1 MNKRWI
7 SLVMAF
13 IILWGMIPTFASA
26 ASTDNWVNRKPD
38 TLRTSNQDVCY
49 GNGKFMAVT
58 DEGGIL
64 TSSDGTSWTYY
75 DPGNTFR
82 LTSISCDNGKF
93 VAVTRAG
100 LASSSSDGV
109 IWKTGHTLNNYL
121 YLWDVTYGNGLYVA
135 VGNKITENKG
145 AIYTSTTNEAQD
157 IWTDRNVNTTSIL
170 TGVTYGNQRFVAV
183 GQNGTILTSSDGAS
197 WTSRNSGTAA
207 DLEGVKYLNGK
218 FVSWARDGKTILT
231 SVDGTSWN
239 MITTSG
245 LICPHCESVNSGVLH
260 SVSFGDGTYVGVG
273 SFNSIYTSSDL
284 VSWTKSHEAASGS
297 LNGVTY
303 GNGTFIV
310 VGNNGDIFQ
319 NIDPPTYTITYNGNG
334 STGGT
339 APTDSNSYAQHATV
353 TVLGNTGSLVK
364 TGSTFAGWNT
374 AAGGNGTPY
383 AANAT
388 FGMGAANVTLYAQWT
403 ANPTYTVTYNGN
415 GSTGGTVPTDSNP
428 YEQNETVTVL
438 GNTGSLVKTGST
450 FAGWN
455 TAANGSGTSYA
466 AGATFTMAAANATLY
481 AQWTV
486 NPTYTVTYNGNGST
500 GGTVPTDGNPYE
512 QHETVTILGNT
523 GSLVKTGSTF
533 AGWNTAANGSGTSY
547 AAGATFTMA
556 AANVTLY
563 AQWTVN
569 PTYTVTYNGNGSTG
583 GTVPTD
589 SNPYEQNSTVTVL
602 GNTGSLV
609 KTGST
614 FAGWNTAA
622 DGTGTSYA
630 ANAAFGM
637 GAANVTLYAQWTV
650 NPTYTVTYNGN
661 GSTGGTVPTD
671 INSYEQH
678 ATVTVLGN
686 TGSLVKTGNTFAGWN
701 TAADG
706 SGTSYVASATFSMA
720 TANVT
725 LYAQWTVN
733 PTYTITYNGN
743 GSTGGTVPTDSNS
756 YEQHATVT
764 VLGNTGSLVKTG
776 NTFVGWNTAADKSGT
791 SYVADATFTMAAAN
805 VTLYAQWTVN
815 PTHTITYNGNGS
827 TGGTVPTDSNSY
839 EQHATVTVL
848 GNTGS
853 LMKPGN
859 TFAGWNTAADGSGT
873 SYVADATFTM
883 AAANVTLYAQWT
895 ASPGGGSGDVPT
907 PPDDSKVIS
916 KNGEL
921 TLPAGKTGEVSLG
934 DAITIDIPAN
944 ATDKELKLKIKRLT
958 GTQDLLTDED
968 VLASPIFEI
977 LKNFSENFNKPVTL
991 TFKFDPTKLSGN
1003 QRAAVFYYDEVQ
1015 KKWVEVGGVV
1025 KGNQITAVVNH
1036 FTKFA
1041 VMVVGQA
1048 ASEPKP
1054 TINFSDISA
1063 HWAKASIKQA
1073 VSSGIVTGYQDG
1085 TFKPDKTV
1093 TRAEFAVML
1102 MNALKTEGAGA
1113 ALTFTDTAKI
1123 GSWAQKAVAQAV
1135 QAGIINGYED
1145 GTFRPAGEITRA
1157 EMAAMIAGALG
1168 KDSEANATATS
1179 FADDNDIPTWA
1190 IAAVAYVK
1198 QASIMQGKG
1207 DNQFAPG
1214 DHATRAE
1221 AVTVLLNMLAQK
1233 SK

>member
-1 MNKRWI
+1 VKQLMNKRWI

-466 AGATFTMAAANATLY
+466 AGATFTMAAAN
-481 AQWTV
+481 
-486 NPTYTVTYNGNGST
+486 
-500 GGTVPTDGNPYE
+500 
-512 QHETVTILGNT
+512 
-523 GSLVKTGSTF
+523 
-533 AGWNTAANGSGTSY
+533 
-547 AAGATFTMA
+547 
-556 AANVTLY
+556 VTLY

-609 KTGST
+609 KTG
-614 FAGWNTAA
+614 
-622 DGTGTSYA
+622 
-630 ANAAFGM
+630 
-637 GAANVTLYAQWTV
+637 
-650 NPTYTVTYNGN
+650 
-661 GSTGGTVPTD
+661 
-671 INSYEQH
+671 
-678 ATVTVLGN
+678 
-686 TGSLVKTGNTFAGWN
+686 
-701 TAADG
+701 
-706 SGTSYVASATFSMA
+706 
-720 TANVT
+720 
-725 LYAQWTVN
+725 
-733 PTYTITYNGN
+733 
-743 GSTGGTVPTDSNS
+743 
-756 YEQHATVT
+756 
-764 VLGNTGSLVKTG
+764 
-776 NTFVGWNTAADKSGT
+776 NTFVGWNTAADK
-791 SYVADATFTMAAAN
+791 
-805 VTLYAQWTVN
+805 
-815 PTHTITYNGNGS
+815 
-827 TGGTVPTDSNSY
+827 
-839 EQHATVTVL
+839 
-848 GNTGS
+848 
-853 LMKPGN
+853 
-859 TFAGWNTAADGSGT
+859 SGT

>member
-7 SLVMAF
+7 SIVMAV

-26 ASTDNWVNRKPD
+26 ASTDHWVSQNSDNPV
-38 TLRTSNQDVCY
+38 TSNQDVCY

-58 DEGGIL
+58 DEGAIL
-64 TSSDGTSWTYY
+64 TSIDGTSWTYY
-75 DPGNTFR
+75 KPVNTQR
-82 LTSISCDNGKF
+82 LSSINCDNGKF

-100 LASSSSDGV
+100 LASSSSDV
-109 IWKTGHTLNNYL
+109 LTWKTGYPLNDYL
-121 YLWDVTYGNGLYVA
+121 FLWGVTYGNGLYVA
-135 VGNKITENKG
+135 VGNKIDDRIG
-145 AIYTSTTNEAQD
+145 AIYTSTTNEEYD
-157 IWTDRNVNTTSIL
+157 IWTDRNVTTPSVL
-170 TGVTYGNQRFVAV
+170 KGVTYGNQRFVAV
-183 GQNGTILTSSDGAS
+183 GQSGTILFSNDGVS
-197 WTSRNSGTAA
+197 WTSSNSGTAA
-207 DLEGVKYLNGK
+207 DLQGVKYLNGK

-239 MITTSG
+239 LITTSG
-245 LICPHCESVNSGVLH
+245 LICPDCASVNSGVLH
-260 SVSFGDGTYVGVG
+260 SVSYGNGTYVGVG

-284 VSWTKSHEAASGS
+284 VSWTKKHEGDYGS

-303 GNGTFIV
+303 GNGTFIA

-319 NIDPPTYTITYNGNG
+319 NID
-334 STGGT
+334 
-339 APTDSNSYAQHATV
+339 
-353 TVLGNTGSLVK
+353 L
-364 TGSTFAGWNT
+364 
-374 AAGGNGTPY
+374 
-383 AANAT
+383 
-388 FGMGAANVTLYAQWT
+388 
-403 ANPTYTVTYNGN
+403 PTYTVTYNGN
-415 GSTGGTVPTDSNP
+415 GNTEGTVPTDSNP

-438 GNTGSLVKTGST
+438 GNTGSLLKTGHT

-455 TAANGSGTSYA
+455 TAADGTGTPY
-466 AGATFTMAAANATLY
+466 AANATFGMGAANVMLY

-500 GGTVPTDGNPYE
+500 GGTVPTDSHSYAQYAPV
-512 QHETVTILGNT
+512 TVLGNT
-523 GSLVKTGSTF
+523 GSLVKTGNTF

-547 AAGATFTMA
+547 AAGDTFSMA

-589 SNPYEQNSTVTVL
+589 SNPYEQHATVTVL

-622 DGTGTSYA
+622 DGSGTSYA
-630 ANAAFGM
+630 ANATFSMAAANVTLYAQWTANPTYTVTYNGNGSTGGTVPTDNNPYEQSATVTVLGNTGSLVKTGHTFAGWNTAADGTGTPYAANATFGM

-671 INSYEQH
+671 SNPYEQS
-678 ATVTVLGN
+678 ATVTVLGNTGSLLKTGSTFAGWNTAADGSGTSYAAGATFSMAAANVTLYAQWTANPTYTVTYNGNGSTGGTVPTDSNPYEQSATVTILGN

-701 TAADG
+701 TSADG
-706 SGTSYVASATFSMA
+706 SGTSY
-720 TANVT
+720 
-725 LYAQWTVN
+725 
-733 PTYTITYNGN
+733 
-743 GSTGGTVPTDSNS
+743 
-756 YEQHATVT
+756 
-764 VLGNTGSLVKTG
+764 
-776 NTFVGWNTAADKSGT
+776 AAG
-791 SYVADATFTMAAAN
+791 ATFT
-805 VTLYAQWTVN
+805 V
-815 PTHTITYNGNGS
+815 
-827 TGGTVPTDSNSY
+827 
-839 EQHATVTVL
+839 
-848 GNTGS
+848 
-853 LMKPGN
+853 
-859 TFAGWNTAADGSGT
+859 
-873 SYVADATFTM
+873 

-895 ASPGGGSGDVPT
+895 AIPGSGDGGSPT

-921 TLPAGKTGEVSLG
+921 SLPAGRMGEVSLG

-944 ATDKELKLKIKRLT
+944 ATNKELKLTIEKLT
-958 GTQDLLTDED
+958 ETEDLVTDED

-977 LKNFSENFNKPVTL
+977 LKNFSENFSKPITL

-1003 QRAAVFYYDEVQ
+1003 QRAAVFYYEEAQ

-1048 ASEPKP
+1048 ASKPKP
-1054 TINFSDISA
+1054 TINFSDISE
-1063 HWAKASIKQA
+1063 HWAKANIKQA

-1085 TFKPDKTV
+1085 TFKPDKAV

-1123 GSWAQKAVAQAV
+1123 GSWAQRAVARAV
-1135 QAGIINGYED
+1135 HAGIINGYED
-1145 GTFRPAGEITRA
+1145 GTFRPDGEITRA
-1157 EMAAMIAGALG
+1157 ELAAMIAGALG
-1168 KDSEANATATS
+1168 ENSEGNATATS
-1179 FADDNDIPTWA
+1179 FADDKDIPAWA
-1190 IAAVAYVK
+1190 KAAVAYVK

-1214 DHATRAE
+1214 DPATRAE
-1221 AVTVLLNMLAQK
+1221 AVTVLLNMLAHK